1 MGARRPV
8 APHPTQG
15 RLAAALTV
23 LEIDRPFEGLDVVWA
38 WRPPHAAD
46 PEQPEKFHRV
56 TRIGTLEGSALV
68 GRVQLRTRPS
78 RTVLGAV
85 EDLEG
90 LGPWRKAKLGKANVL
105 RSGEPRRVRGAVVRS
120 GKTEATWKPGGHFQ
134 IGDRE
139 EVNQIATAGGPHP
152 PSVRELG
159 ESALAV
165 GRTLLRRVRDRNEPP
180 EAEPPIEPVV
190 PAELTAFDGW
200 LRATQVE
207 VLGEPTWR
215 IAIDRHPGAPESVG
229 LGVVLAAIG
238 LVHRSG

>member
-1 MGARRPV
+1 MGARRPL

-15 RLAAALTV
+15 RLAAPLTV
-23 LEIDRPFEGLDVVWA
+23 LEIDRPFEGLDEVWV

-68 GRVQLRTRPS
+68 GRVQIRTRPS

-85 EDLEG
+85 EDLQG

-105 RSGEPRRVRGAVVRS
+105 RSGEPKRVRGAVVRS
-120 GKTEATWKPGGHFQ
+120 GKVEANWKPGGHFQ
-134 IGDRE
+134 VGEQE
-139 EVNQIATAGGPHP
+139 ELNQIATAGGPYP

-159 ESALAV
+159 ESALAA
-165 GRTLLRRVRDRNEPP
+165 GRSLLRRVRDRNDGSEGEQV
-180 EAEPPIEPVV
+180 EAPV
-190 PAELTAFDGW
+190 ELTAFDGW

-207 VLGEPTWR
+207 VMGEPTWR

-238 LVHRSG
+238 LVHRRG